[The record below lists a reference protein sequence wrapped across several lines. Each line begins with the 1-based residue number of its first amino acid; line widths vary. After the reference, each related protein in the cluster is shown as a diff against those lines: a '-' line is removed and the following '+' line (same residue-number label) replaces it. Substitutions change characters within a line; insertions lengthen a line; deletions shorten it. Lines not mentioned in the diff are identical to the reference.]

1 MSVIIKGMEMPRRC
15 VDCVFLNLEF
25 FPSRCGFTLK
35 ERPAKK
41 DDRLSDCPLEEVK
54 EPSEQEKEIEE
65 LEKRLIE
72 LLTGKTTIEEAVKVK
87 PRRARRGGKE

>member
-1 MSVIIKGMEMPRRC
+1 MSVMIKGLEMPRRC

-25 FPSRCGFTLK
+25 FPPRCGFTLK
-35 ERPAKK
+35 DRAK

-54 EPSEQEKEIEE
+54 EPSEQEKELEE

-87 PRRARRGGKE
+87 PRRVKR